1 MHKKTMRECLCTR
14 WCRTERPATRPI
26 AGAARCGERLYKSSE
41 VQGFV
46 TIMSFA
52 RLIPLELNREGNS
65 NPLHSAQFTAHL
77 VCKYSE

>member
-1 MHKKTMRECLCTR
+1 MVHGLNT
-14 WCRTERPATRPI
+14 
-26 AGAARCGERLYKSSE
+26 GAAPKDLPPACGERLYKSSE

-52 RLIPLELNREGNS
+52 RLIPLESNREGNS